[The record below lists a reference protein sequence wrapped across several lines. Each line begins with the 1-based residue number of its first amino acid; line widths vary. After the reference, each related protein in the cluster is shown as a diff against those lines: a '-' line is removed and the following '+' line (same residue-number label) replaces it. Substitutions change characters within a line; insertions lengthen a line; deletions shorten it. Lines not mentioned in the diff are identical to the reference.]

1 MTFLYIC
8 NRKTTVSLHEVFHEK
23 SICSKKLIP
32 IKKLKYAAHN
42 WHLTALSAHDFK
54 MHAAVKK

>member
-1 MTFLYIC
+1 
-8 NRKTTVSLHEVFHEK
+8 
-23 SICSKKLIP
+23 
-32 IKKLKYAAHN
+32 LKYAAHN